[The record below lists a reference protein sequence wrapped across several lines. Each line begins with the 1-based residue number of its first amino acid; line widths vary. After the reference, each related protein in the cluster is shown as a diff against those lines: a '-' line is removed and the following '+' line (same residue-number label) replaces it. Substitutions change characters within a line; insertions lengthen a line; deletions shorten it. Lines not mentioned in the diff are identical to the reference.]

1 MRDAARRFCA
11 LGARV
16 GLAMALA
23 APAGAQD
30 TDRARLVEQKTRLV
44 ERLLNSPKAREGAQ
58 SGAAE
63 ARSHY
68 EQARTRLE
76 AAREAAAAQDYDRAG
91 EALDDAL
98 RALTA
103 ASARA
108 SAGGSALAESAR
120 RAENE
125 ALREQVRLYQGALV
139 SALRSR
145 DRPDEAKEAERV
157 DALLVAAENATAAGR
172 HDVAAKQLAEA
183 YAAVAAA
190 LARTRA
196 GETVVLSIKF
206 DRPEDEYAYEINRYD
221 SHRMLIELALA
232 QSGAGSEARALVGR
246 RVDESRRLRTQAESE
261 AARRDHAVA
270 IKTMEEA
277 ISHLVRALRALGVP
291 AF

>member
-11 LGARV
+11 LGGRL
-16 GLAMALA
+16 GLVMALA
-23 APAGAQD
+23 APVGAQD
-30 TDRARLVEQKTRLV
+30 TDRAGLVEQKTRLV

-58 SGAAE
+58 SGSAE
-63 ARSHY
+63 ARSYY
-68 EQARTRLE
+68 EQARARLD
-76 AAREAAAAQDYDRAG
+76 AAREAAAAQDYESAG
-91 EALDDAL
+91 RALDDAL

-103 ASARA
+103 ASAR
-108 SAGGSALAESAR
+108 STAGGSALAESAR

-145 DRPDEAKEAERV
+145 DRPEEAKEAERV
-157 DALLVAAENATAAGR
+157 DALLVAAERDTAAGR
-172 HDVAAKQLAEA
+172 HDLAAKQLAEA
-183 YAAVAAA
+183 YAAVASA

-196 GETVVLSIKF
+196 GETVVLSVKF
-206 DRPEDEYAYEINRYD
+206 DRPQDEYAYELNRYD

-232 QSGAGSEARALVGR
+232 QSGAGHDARVLVGG

-261 AARRDHAVA
+261 AARGDHAIA

-277 ISHLVRALRALGVP
+277 TSHLVRALRALGVP